1 MMKSRSPFCAGLAA
15 FALSALAGLA
25 SGAATAATLDVS
37 VFFNESD
44 LFATQYKNW
53 AADVEKRTQGRV
65 QLKAHYSGA
74 LTSVVETLNAVRRGV
89 VPAGF
94 TAGSFASGAIPALAY
109 LEAIGGMPNEPETIV
124 KAFGAVQPTL
134 AGLFKK
140 GGVEL
145 LWLQPSFD
153 VLVACRDKHLK
164 APADWTGLKVRAAG
178 RWQSAQVSAMGASPV
193 AINPAEQY
201 LALQNKTVDC
211 VLSVPNLAQSLK
223 LYEVAPKITLLRQNV
238 NLSMYIMNP
247 QSIGRISAED
257 QAALRKASADAQAR
271 AAVELK
277 AAVAR
282 SIDALKSAGA
292 DVQALSDEELK
303 VARQRMQSAFDRIAE
318 ASGEDGKA
326 LATALKPYW

>member
-1 MMKSRSPFCAGLAA
+1 MAFPFTPRAALAA
-15 FALSALAGLA
+15 AVCGALVSVVPVAAPAA
-25 SGAATAATLDVS
+25 SFDVS
-37 VFFNESD
+37 LFFNESD

-53 AADVEKRTQGRV
+53 AADVDKRTQGRV
-65 QLKAHYSGA
+65 QLKPHYSGA

-94 TAGSFASGAIPALAY
+94 TAAAFSSGAIPALGY
-109 LEAIGGMPNEPETIV
+109 LEAIGGMPNEPEAIV

-140 GGVEL
+140 NGVEL

-164 APADWTGLKVRAAG
+164 TPADWTGLKVRAAG

-247 QSIGRISAED
+247 QSFGQILAED
-257 QAALRKASADAQAR
+257 QAALRQASAEAQTRTAG
-271 AAVELK
+271 ELK

-282 SIDALKSAGA
+282 SIDALKATGA
-292 DVQALSDEELK
+292 DVYTLSGDELK
-303 VARQRMQSAFDRIAE
+303 TAEQRMRGAFDKIAE
-318 ASGEDGKA
+318 ASGDDGKA
-326 LATALKPYW
+326 LAAALKPYW